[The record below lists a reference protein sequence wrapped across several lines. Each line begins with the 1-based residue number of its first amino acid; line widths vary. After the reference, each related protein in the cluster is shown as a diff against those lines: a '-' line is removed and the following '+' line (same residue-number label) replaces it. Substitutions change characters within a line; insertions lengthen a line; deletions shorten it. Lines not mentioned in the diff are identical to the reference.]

1 MKQTA
6 IKIPD
11 DVVKKLALKDGDII
25 KAKIGKGQL
34 VILKKESKPSGFMKF
49 AGIWKD
55 DNVDEVFRDI
65 RRSWQKWA
73 KKLPA

>member
-6 IKIPD
+6 IKIPEGI
-11 DVVKKLALKDGDII
+11 VKEFALKDGDII

-55 DNVDEVFRDI
+55 DKVDEVFRDI
-65 RRSWQKWA
+65 RKSWQKWA

>member
-73 KKLPA
+73 KKLHA